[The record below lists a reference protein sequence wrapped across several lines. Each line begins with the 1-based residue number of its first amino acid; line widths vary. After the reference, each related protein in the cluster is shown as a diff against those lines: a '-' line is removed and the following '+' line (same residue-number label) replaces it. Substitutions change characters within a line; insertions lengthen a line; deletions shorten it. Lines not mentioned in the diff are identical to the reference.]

1 MYINPLWKQITFSA
15 PSPAVSVINVSSW
28 YWCYDLCAA
37 KARPWTETLSRHSN
51 NFLSFFFFSWSCA
64 PATFDISYFLLCV
77 NLIFIP
83 APIEGDNYKTAR
95 GSSCL
100 KMGAPGKDLVTPK
113 GESPCLG
120 ASSKIQSNKQR
131 QKKCKLFAFQH
142 YISYD
147 VFSENHPSVT
157 IYFN

>member
-1 MYINPLWKQITFSA
+1 MLHLLQSQSLMLVAGIDAMICALPKPGLGQKLSLDIPTTF
-15 PSPAVSVINVSSW
+15 
-28 YWCYDLCAA
+28 
-37 KARPWTETLSRHSN
+37 
-51 NFLSFFFFSWSCA
+51 FLSFFFSWSCA

-83 APIEGDNYKTAR
+83 ALIEGDNYKTAR
-95 GSSCL
+95 GSSSWL

-120 ASSKIQSNKQR
+120 ASNKIQSNKQR
-131 QKKCKLFAFQH
+131 QKKCKLFAFQY

-157 IYFN
+157 IYFNSSNRD